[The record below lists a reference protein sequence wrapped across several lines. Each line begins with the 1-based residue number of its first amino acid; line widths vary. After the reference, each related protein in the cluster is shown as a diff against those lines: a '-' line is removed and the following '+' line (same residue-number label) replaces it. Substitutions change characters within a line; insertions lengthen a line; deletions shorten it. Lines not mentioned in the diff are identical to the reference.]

1 MNTLARVESCS
12 VFVPSPRPGAGVFG
26 SSYYTRPRGEELIS
40 VHWLITRSDT
50 ADVAYVRHSSDNG
63 RTWGEAATLPCH
75 FADGRGMGR
84 RHPRGG
90 YVDPPTGRY
99 ITIWTEGVLP
109 TDDPL
114 EGMRQWKLHYSVS
127 ADGGRTQLVNEQ
139 IIHEGPQYDAVH
151 HLPGVTAGCNCVM
164 MGDLGQRPLTRSDGT
179 ILVPVQSSPAGPDGM
194 YCNPGAGYT
203 YTDCLLL
210 MGRWRGDGGLSWR
223 ASQRIVG
230 DPART
235 TRGMIEPTIAEL
247 ADGRILMVMRGSNDA
262 RPQLPGYRWCA
273 FSADGGETWSQPQ
286 PWTYDDGEAFFS
298 PSSCSQLIPCQDGRL
313 LWMGNICRDNP
324 SGNSPRYPIVLC
336 EVDRGTGRVMRQ
348 SQTIIDDR
356 REGESPRLTLSNFY
370 VRQDRCDGSLLLH
383 MTRFFARQPAGGAS
397 QPDWT
402 ADAMLYRIVLR

>member
-12 VFVPSPRPGAGVFG
+12 VFVHSPQPGVGVFG
-26 SSYYTRPRGEELIS
+26 SSYYTRLHGDDLIS

-50 ADVAYVRHSSDNG
+50 ADVAYLRHSEDNG
-63 RTWGEAATLPCH
+63 RTWGEPRAQPCR
-75 FADGRGMGR
+75 FADARGTGR

-90 YVDPPTGRY
+90 YVDPITGRY
-99 ITIWTEGVLP
+99 IDIWTEGILP

-127 ADGGRTQLVNEQ
+127 ADGGKAQLVNEQ
-139 IIHEGPQYDAVH
+139 IIHQGPQYDAVH

-179 ILVPVQSSPAGPDGM
+179 ILLPVQSSPAGPDGM
-194 YCNPGAGYT
+194 YFNPGAGYT

-210 MGRWRGDGGLSWR
+210 MGRWRADGGLSWG

-247 ADGRILMVMRGSNDA
+247 TDGRILMVMRGSNDA

-273 FSADGGETWSQPQ
+273 LSCDGGQTWSKPE
-286 PWTYDDGEAFFS
+286 PWTYDDGQPFFS

-324 SGNSPRYPIVLC
+324 AGNSPRYPIVLC
-336 EVDRGTGRVMRQ
+336 EVDRRTGNVIRT
-348 SQTIIDDR
+348 SQTVIDDL

-370 VRQDRCDGSLLLH
+370 VRQDRRNGDLLLH
-383 MTRFFARQPAGGAS
+383 MTRFFANHPADAAS

-402 ADAMLYRIVLR
+402 ADAMLYRIALL

>member
-12 VFVPSPRPGAGVFG
+12 VFVPSPQPGVAVVG
-26 SSYYTRPRGEELIS
+26 SSYYTRPQGEDLIS

-50 ADVAYVRHSSDNG
+50 ADVAYVRYSQDNG
-63 RTWGEAATLPCH
+63 RTWSEPVTQACH
-75 FADGRGMGR
+75 FADARGMGR

-90 YVDPPTGRY
+90 YVDPATGRY

-109 TDDPL
+109 TDNPL

-127 ADGGRTQLVNEQ
+127 TDGARTQLVNEQ
-139 IIHEGPQYDAVH
+139 IIHEGPHYDAVH
-151 HLPGVTAGCNCVM
+151 HLPGVTTGCNCVM
-164 MGDLGQRPLTRSDGT
+164 MGDLGQRPLTRSDET

-210 MGRWRGDGGLSWR
+210 MGRWRGDGGLNWR

-247 ADGRILMVMRGSNDA
+247 ADGRILMIMRGSNDA
-262 RPQLPGYRWCA
+262 RPQLPGHRWCA
-273 FSADGGETWSQPQ
+273 LSGDGGHTWSRPE

-313 LWMGNICRDNP
+313 VWMGNICRDNP
-324 SGNSPRYPIVLC
+324 AGNSPRYPIVLC
-336 EVDRGTGRVMRQ
+336 EVDRCTGRVNRQ

-356 REGESPRLTLSNFY
+356 REGEGPDLTLSNFY
-370 VRQDRCDGSLLLH
+370 VRQDRRDGSLLLH
-383 MTRFFARQPAGGAS
+383 MTRFFARPRAGDAG